1 MLRLGYN
8 KKKGVLMNTFT
19 YQESETHPDLSARL
33 DRIAKLGT
41 ITKACAKHWH
51 NIAKC
56 DCP

>member
-1 MLRLGYN
+1 
-8 KKKGVLMNTFT
+8 MNSLK
-19 YQESETHPDLSARL
+19 YDESLETHPDLSARL
-33 DRIAKLGT
+33 DKIAKFGT